1 MPDAR
6 DDAHPEATTATNT
19 LDTEELAAAAGTTPE
34 RVADLVAR
42 GVLTPAGPGR
52 FDLADIHRMRVIEAF
67 ERLGVPLDALVAA
80 TRAGRVSFEYYGDLH
95 PTPSWPSRRTYVDF
109 AASLGA
115 LGERLPALYGAFGL
129 AEPAATTHLGI
140 DDERFLEGLLQTVE
154 QTDHFEMAIRA
165 VRVFGEGT
173 RRAAEAAMGVYEDVV
188 ADLGAEFLGLPPE
201 EGYRVLQPWARFART
216 APALA
221 GWLAGQHMSR
231 AIDAY
236 SAETT
241 ERTLEGL
248 GYIAERGEI
257 LPGIAFVDLTGFTR
271 LSEERGDEAAAG
283 VALRLADLAREAAG
297 RHGGSVVKLL
307 GDGVL
312 LRFPD
317 VRAAVDGTLDLL
329 TALPGAGLP
338 AGHAGV
344 HRGRVIEREGDVFGR
359 TVNLASRVADVAP
372 PGALYATP
380 EVVEA
385 VADVGLAIEPIG
397 LVDLQGIGPVPLAR
411 VSAGRSA

>member
-1 MPDAR
+1 
-6 DDAHPEATTATNT
+6 
-19 LDTEELAAAAGTTPE
+19 
-34 RVADLVAR
+34 
-42 GVLTPAGPGR
+42 
-52 FDLADIHRMRVIEAF
+52 
-67 ERLGVPLDALVAA
+67 
-80 TRAGRVSFEYYGDLH
+80 
-95 PTPSWPSRRTYVDF
+95 
-109 AASLGA
+109 
-115 LGERLPALYGAFGL
+115 
-129 AEPAATTHLGI
+129 
-140 DDERFLEGLLQTVE
+140 
-154 QTDHFEMAIRA
+154 MAIRA
-165 VRVFGEGT
+165 VRVFGEGN
-173 RRAAEAAMGVYEDVV
+173 RRAAEAAMGVYDEVV
-188 ADLGAEFLGLPPE
+188 AELGAEFLGLPPE
-201 EGYRVLQPWARFART
+201 EGYRVLEPWARFART

-248 GYIAERGEI
+248 GYIQERDEI

-283 VALRLADLAREAAG
+283 VALRLADLARDAAA

-317 VRAAVDGTLDLL
+317 VGSAVAGTLDLL
-329 TALPGAGLP
+329 DALPGAGLP

-344 HRGRVIEREGDVFGR
+344 HRGRVIERDGDVFGR

-372 PGALYATP
+372 SGALYVTLD
-380 EVVEA
+380 VVEA
-385 VADVGLAIEPIG
+385 VAGLGLAVEPVG
-397 LVDLQGIGPVPLAR
+397 PVELAGIGPVPLAR
-411 VSAGRSA
+411 VSAGR